1 MFELAGNHPILVW
14 KPVVEPDFGQE
25 RFLTDSPT
33 RLFRQGRFA
42 RVPVIAGITELEFA
56 YPAVCNYTNM
66 EFRTLISLIYIT
78 SLSHS

>member
-1 MFELAGNHPILVW
+1 MFELEGGQPILVW

-25 RFLTDSPT
+25 RFLTDNPT

-56 YPAVCNYTNM
+56 YPAVCNCKN
-66 EFRTLISLIYIT
+66 FRLTLLSLIHEY
-78 SLSHS
+78 L